1 MIAVVCGFI
10 RSSPAGRVRKR
21 LVTGKKKGEDPNG
34 KRGLGWRTV
43 QLVIGVISRP
53 GIGDL
58 LKTSHPTGFRQ
69 RLMQLR
75 KEYQSVLCRRRR
87 RRIAASHRQQNI
99 LFSHSTT
106 TTTTKN
112 QIPYAE

>member
-1 MIAVVCGFI
+1 M
-10 RSSPAGRVRKR
+10 
-21 LVTGKKKGEDPNG
+21 E

-99 LFSHSTT
+99 RFFPLYNDDDDE
-106 TTTTKN
+106 KPN
-112 QIPYAE
+112 PIRRVVINC

>member
-1 MIAVVCGFI
+1 M
-10 RSSPAGRVRKR
+10 
-21 LVTGKKKGEDPNG
+21 E

-87 RRIAASHRQQNI
+87 RIAASHRQQNI
-99 LFSHSTT
+99 RFPTLQRRRRRKTKSHTPSSH
-106 TTTTKN
+106 
-112 QIPYAE
+112 